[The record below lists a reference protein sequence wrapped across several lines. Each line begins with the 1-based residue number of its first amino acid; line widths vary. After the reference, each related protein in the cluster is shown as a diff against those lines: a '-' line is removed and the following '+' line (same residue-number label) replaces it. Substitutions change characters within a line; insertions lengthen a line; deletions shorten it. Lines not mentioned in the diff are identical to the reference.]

1 MAPWAL
7 GAEGERGQ
15 RIRTEG
21 WPLEASEA
29 TPELGK
35 ASSHSRTQR
44 GLQPGGGSCRWIY
57 PSRAALGLPSPLCKS
72 VPREV

>member
-15 RIRTEG
+15 IIRTEG

-44 GLQPGGGSCRWIY
+44 GLQPGGGSCRWMDLPQQSSSGITQ
-57 PSRAALGLPSPLCKS
+57 PSL
-72 VPREV
+72 